1 MPSVVDNQIRWTEH
15 PWERA
20 GHEWSPGGTAAG
32 GEMLWWRGLL
42 PRIHAHVPTGTA
54 LEIGPGFG
62 RWTQHLLGLSA
73 HLTIVD
79 VTERCIE
86 HCRERFAGYPH
97 LESWANDGQS
107 LEMIADGSLDFV
119 FSFDSLVHAEAPVL
133 RGYLGQ
139 LARKLKPGGAGF
151 IHHSNLAAL
160 RGADERIPEWVVR
173 RNWRGESMSAAL
185 FRDYCR
191 EAGLACTTQEII
203 TWVSRSRRADRHR
216 IPGWGMPLTDA
227 LSTFRRPRAGER
239 TGATH
244 VYVNHRFAEEWRQI
258 VDLAAIY
265 GRRRDDAVDD
275 DAAPSSSPALGRVI
289 RVVRAAGITGA
300 AVRAASRARDTASE
314 MTSAWRE
321 RRIAQRVR
329 REDPIAGSLRR
340 GRCPACQAALDRG
353 RCGRCDIFYRGR

>member
-1 MPSVVDNQIRWTEH
+1 MPSVVENQIRWSEH

-42 PRIHAHVPTGTA
+42 PRIHAHVPTGAA

-79 VTERCIE
+79 LTERCIE
-86 HCRERFAGYPH
+86 HCRQRFAGYPH
-97 LESWANDGQS
+97 LESWTNDGQS

-139 LARKLKPGGAGF
+139 LARKLKPGGVGF

-160 RGADERIPEWVVR
+160 RGKDGQIPGWVVR
-173 RNWRGESMSAAL
+173 RNWRGESMSAPL
-185 FRDYCR
+185 FREYCR
-191 EAGLACTTQEII
+191 EAGLQCTTQEII
-203 TWVSRSRRADRHR
+203 TWISRSRRADRHR

-227 LSTFRRPRAGER
+227 LSTFRRPRAGEP
-239 TGATH
+239 TGPTRL
-244 VYVNHRFAEEWRQI
+244 YVNPGFAEEWRQI

-265 GRRRDDAVDD
+265 GRGRDAGDDPDAGPLP
-275 DAAPSSSPALGRVI
+275 APVLGRVR
-289 RVVRAAGITGA
+289 RVLRTAGITGA
-300 AVRAASRARDTASE
+300 ATRVASRVRDTASDV
-314 MTSAWRE
+314 TSSMRE
-321 RRIAQRVR
+321 RRTARRVR
-329 REDPIAGSLRR
+329 REDPITGSLRR
-340 GRCPACQAALDRG
+340 GRCPACQAALERRG
-353 RCGRCDIFYRGR
+353 CARCAILYSWR